1 MTQEKRTRK
10 NVPHFLIFDYWKDK
24 VILSDGEIVEGRNKP
39 EKDYDW
45 VVGDD
50 YEPCCWGCGLPAIS
64 ALEENKQPI
73 NENDLP
79 LIWNDR
85 NVKHKLHRCHIK
97 PHSLGGEDTPDN
109 LFLMCDRCH
118 AESPDT
124 TNSRTF
130 FRWVYN
136 QRKSHVLGYL
146 SLRAAHE
153 LLQEEIKNRGLNVS
167 LEEIFATICEKDPKF
182 DSTSLQEYMDKNVG
196 QHGFEVT
203 RLSIVAGA
211 VDWMLHSYLE
221 TLLKEE

>member
-39 EKDYDW
+39 ERDYDW
-45 VVGDD
+45 VVGDN

-64 ALEENKQPI
+64 ELEKNKQPVS
-73 NENDLP
+73 ENDLP
-79 LIWNDR
+79 LIWNDK
-85 NVKHKLHRCHIK
+85 NVKHKLNRCHIK
-97 PHSLGGEDTPDN
+97 PRSLGGEDTPDN

-118 AESPDT
+118 EESPDT

-146 SLRAAHE
+146 SLRAAHD
-153 LLQEEIKNRGLNVS
+153 LLREEIKNRGLNCS
-167 LEEIFATICEKDPKF
+167 PEEIFATICKKDPSF
-182 DSTSLQEYMDKNVG
+182 DCNSLKEYMDKNVG
-196 QHGFEVT
+196 QHGFTIT
-203 RLSIVAGA
+203 RLSVVAGA
-211 VDWMLHSYLE
+211 VDWMLHSYIE

>member
-1 MTQEKRTRK
+1 MTEEKRTRK

-50 YEPCCWGCGLPAIS
+50 YEPCCWGCGLPVIS
-64 ALEENKQPI
+64 ELEENKRPVD
-73 NENDLP
+73 ENDLP

-85 NVKHKLHRCHIK
+85 KVKHKLHRCHIK
-97 PHSLGGEDTPDN
+97 PRSLGGEDAPNN

-136 QRKSHVLGYL
+136 QRKSHVMGYL
-146 SLRAAHE
+146 SLKVAHE

-167 LEEIFATICEKDPKF
+167 PEEIFAAICEKDPKF
-182 DSTSLQEYMDKNVG
+182 DCASLKEYINKNVG

-203 RLSIVAGA
+203 RLSIVAGT
-211 VDWMLHSYLE
+211 VDWIIHSYVE